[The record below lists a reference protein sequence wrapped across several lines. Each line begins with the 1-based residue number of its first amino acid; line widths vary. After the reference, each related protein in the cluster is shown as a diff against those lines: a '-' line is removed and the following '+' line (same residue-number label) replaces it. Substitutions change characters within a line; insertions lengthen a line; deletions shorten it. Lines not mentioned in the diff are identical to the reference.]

1 MERQI
6 KYVVQAQC
14 SPAPFGFEGIILGFL
29 KDYFSVTSC
38 NVDERGVSL
47 EIISEH
53 PIAYGAIKDL
63 ADLIV
68 DVLSKND
75 VEFQQGVINRVEHG
89 YVHWVNKIFNSETIA
104 NYVLTLGRSWTSIAG
119 GAVRSVLIGMFGRPR
134 LVPEMYFHGN
144 VLLDIMLT
152 TRSNKTSIKGVAESS

>member
-6 KYVVQAQC
+6 KYVVQVQC
-14 SPAPFGFEGIILGFL
+14 RPAPFGLESAILGFL
-29 KDYFSVTSC
+29 RNYFSVTSC

-53 PIAYGAIKDL
+53 QIAYGAIKDL

-68 DVLSKND
+68 DVLSQND

-89 YVHWVNKIFNSETIA
+89 YVPLLNKIFNSETIT

-119 GAVRSVLIGMFGRPR
+119 EAARSVVIGIFGGPR
-134 LVPEMYFHGN
+134 LVPEMYFHGD
-144 VLLDIMLT
+144 VLLDLMLT
-152 TRSNKTSIKGVAESS
+152 TRSNKTSINGVTESS